1 MRHHFRTDQGR
12 TIGHGVPRRMPRVV
26 PGLVLILAVAF
37 LVLPAATGAAGSP
50 TPSDPPNLRPVL
62 ASTQLWVGEN
72 DILVDLLDADWTR
85 FEDPVANASVDL
97 VGPDG
102 LARGPLPLDR
112 IRLASTGRDLY
123 RGRVVLD
130 TPGPWVANVSALTTA
145 GQRLD
150 GATPF
155 EVRDDAGTPGLGQ
168 PAPSV
173 RTPTIAT
180 ATIGSITSDP
190 DPVPQLYWRSL
201 DEAMRAGRP
210 ILYVI
215 DTARPGVA
223 DACGSA
229 MGEARI
235 MRGNFPGL
243 TVIHAEP
250 FVFGDDDAVVTG
262 PGQEPARI
270 APWAAAWGV
279 TEPPWMFVITP
290 DGTVSA
296 KFQGIFG
303 TDELLSALRRVA
315 PYAPGS
321 H

>member
-1 MRHHFRTDQGR
+1 MT
-12 TIGHGVPRRMPRVV
+12 RRMPRVV
-26 PGLVLILAVAF
+26 PGLVVILVATAC
-37 LVLPAATGAAGSP
+37 LMLPASQGAAGSP
-50 TPSDPPNLRPVL
+50 TPASSPTLRPTL

-72 DILVDLLDADWTR
+72 DILVDLLDADWSR
-85 FEDPVANASVDL
+85 FEDPAPSASVEL

-102 LARGPLPLDR
+102 LMRGSLPLER
-112 IRLASTGRDLY
+112 IRLAATGRYLY

-130 TPGPWVANVSALTTA
+130 ASGPWVARVSALTSA

-150 GATPF
+150 GATGF
-155 EVRDDAGTPGLGQ
+155 EVLEDAGTPGLGQ
-168 PAPSV
+168 PAIPV
-173 RTPTIAT
+173 RTPTVAT
-180 ATIGSITSDP
+180 GTLETITSDP
-190 DPVPQLYWRSL
+190 DPVPQLYWSSL
-201 DEAMRAGRP
+201 DEALRGQRP

-235 MRGNFPGL
+235 MRGSFPGL

-270 APWAAAWGV
+270 APWATAWGV
-279 TEPPWMFVITP
+279 TAPPWMFVIAS
-290 DGTVSA
+290 DGTVTA

>member
-1 MRHHFRTDQGR
+1 M
-12 TIGHGVPRRMPRVV
+12 
-26 PGLVLILAVAF
+26 
-37 LVLPAATGAAGSP
+37 LPASIGATGSP
-50 TPSDPPNLRPVL
+50 DPSSLPTLRPTL

-72 DILVDLLDADWTR
+72 DILLDLLDAEWAR
-85 FEDPVANASVDL
+85 FEDPAPDAGVEL

-102 LARGPLPLDR
+102 RVRGALPLER
-112 IRLASTGRDLY
+112 IRLAATGRSLY
-123 RGRVVLD
+123 RARAVLD
-130 TPGPWVANVSALTTA
+130 APGPWVARVSALTST
-145 GQRLD
+145 GQRLEGVTGFD
-150 GATPF
+150 VH
-155 EVRDDAGTPGLGQ
+155 EDAGTPGLGQ
-168 PAPSV
+168 PAVPV
-173 RTPTIAT
+173 RTPTVAT
-180 ATIGSITSDP
+180 GTLETITSDP
-190 DPVPQLYWRSL
+190 DPVPQLYWSSL
-201 DEAMRAGRP
+201 DEALRGHRP

-223 DACGSA
+223 AACGSA

-235 MRGNFPGL
+235 MRGSFPGL

-270 APWAAAWGV
+270 APWAAAWGA
-279 TEPPWMFVITP
+279 TTPPWMFVIDS
-290 DGTVSA
+290 DGTVTA